1 VLLVGPPG
9 TGKTLLALVVTGK
22 AQLPFLFISGSAFV
36 ALLVGAGSSRVREL
50 LAQVKYEAF

>member
-1 VLLVGPPG
+1 MGPPG